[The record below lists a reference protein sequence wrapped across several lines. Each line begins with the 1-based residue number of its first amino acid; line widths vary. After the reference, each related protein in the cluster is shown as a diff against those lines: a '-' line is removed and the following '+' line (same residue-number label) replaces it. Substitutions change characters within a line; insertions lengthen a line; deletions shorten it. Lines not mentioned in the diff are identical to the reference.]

1 MSEASISPRVSPG
14 ILGGAIFF
22 ATTTVGCAFIVLS
35 KTWDLSPV
43 IVTSVPV
50 LIMIC
55 YAALMAGARLL
66 RLRDDQAG
74 DNLYYMGFL
83 FTLTSLAVSL
93 YQFSGEGSAETIV
106 RNFGIAIASTIAG
119 IALRIFFHQMRRDPA
134 EVEATARLELADAS
148 RRVKRELDGT
158 VLEFAYFRRMTQQS
172 MADAL
177 EEMKTMLGEMRQT
190 MAGELE
196 QMSGRIS
203 GPLEETSRKSGDT
216 VDALVDRVAEALDDV
231 SERLVQQTENFSRG
245 AAASAE
251 AIWKTVAKLEAMQTP
266 EQIIE
271 IKLAPMI
278 QGLSRAVN
286 SFKTSAEMHE
296 KTVDKSLKQTQDMA
310 ASVTRLVDE
319 LRASDLFRPR
329 AAAEPGP
336 WERPQG
342 DKAAE

>member
-1 MSEASISPRVSPG
+1 MSEASTSRRVSPG

-22 ATTTVGCAFIVLS
+22 TTTAIGCVFIVLS
-35 KTWDLSPV
+35 KTQDLSPV

-50 LIMIC
+50 MIMIG
-55 YAALMAGARLL
+55 YAALMVGARLL

-93 YQFSGEGSAETIV
+93 YQFSGEGSADTIV

-134 EVEATARLELADAS
+134 EVEATARLELAEAS

-177 EEMKTMLGEMRQT
+177 DEMKIMLGEMRQT

-196 QMSGRIS
+196 QMTGRIS

-216 VDALVDRVAEALDDV
+216 VDALADRIAEALDEV
-231 SERLVQQTENFSRG
+231 SKQLVQQTENLSRG
-245 AAASAE
+245 AEASAE
-251 AIWKTVAKLEAMQTP
+251 AIQKTVAKLEGMQTP
-266 EQIIE
+266 EQVIE

-286 SFKTSAEMHE
+286 SFKSSAEMHG
-296 KTVDKSLKQTQDMA
+296 KTVDKGLKETRDLA
-310 ASVTRLVDE
+310 ASVTRMVDE
-319 LRASDLFRPR
+319 LKTSDLFRPR
-329 AAAEPGP
+329 VAAEPGP
-336 WERPQG
+336 WERSQN